1 MVLVHDLRYLGA
13 REATTRNFLLLSFFV
28 LACGAALITV
38 IAARF
43 AWMDWT
49 EGLRKALSGDAK
61 GAFQPLMRDVRA
73 LAERL
78 AQERERV
85 AGVVEPG
92 PPARDAAPVPAGR
105 AHRDPRQPRAV
116 HAREDER
123 RRSR

>member
-1 MVLVHDLRYLGA
+1 M
-13 REATTRNFLLLSFFV
+13 
-28 LACGAALITV
+28 

-49 EGLRKALSGDAK
+49 EGLRQALSGDAK

-85 AGVVEPG
+85 AGVWS
-92 PPARDAAPVPAGR
+92 PARLRATLRQFLQGERIVILANREPYMHEKTSSGDQGDRIRPAAWSPPS
-105 AHRDPRQPRAV
+105 
-116 HAREDER
+116 
-123 RRSR
+123 SR